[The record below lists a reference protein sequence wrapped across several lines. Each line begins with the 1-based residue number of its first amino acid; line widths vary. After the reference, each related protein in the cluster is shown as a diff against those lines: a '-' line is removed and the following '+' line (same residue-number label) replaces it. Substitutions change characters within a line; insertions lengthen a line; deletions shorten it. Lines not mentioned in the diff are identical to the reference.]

1 MKKIKVTKKMT
12 LIVFTCCLVAAGALY
27 LGLKG
32 QVCQT
37 QSGSVVG
44 YAGGDPSTIFAMDG
58 VSNDLSLM
66 VLRLKGKG
74 ANFVPS
80 SNYPVTTNYRMS
92 AAAADFNGDG
102 LVDLV
107 QGGQQTDYN
116 TDSSLGNT
124 NRFDSNVSIFISRG
138 RDPQDNTKFYFPSPS
153 PYYILYNPND
163 STSGIRTYRMFA
175 MGAGDVDGDGD
186 NDILALAWSGKL
198 YRFKNL
204 YKENNLTPGGAPVFN
219 ATPTLIMNVVGDGL
233 GEFSNTSMGQTGHRK
248 TSGISV
254 ADIDKDGDKDLIV
267 SLPTNTGIYGQ
278 VVILINN
285 GVGQFSRKPTTI
297 NPYGTV
303 AYGVC
308 GAEAGDF
315 NMDGSIDFIVASVH
329 SRDIFFYKNDGLG
342 NFKKVTQ
349 AAAQIPL
356 NHGSP
361 EYFRAGD
368 FDGDGLVDFAVGT
381 DAYVLTPTGHGG
393 FVYWYR
399 NNGQA
404 QFTGT
409 CLSSPSCS
417 TPTSPSNDLD
427 SGAVGDFDNDGA
439 IDFFVADGNDSQ
451 RVYFFM
457 NLIFPLYVARGTV
470 SSRNL
475 LPCSFIT
482 SDFAVVSATLT
493 AVDNKPAST
502 NITYYLSNS
511 DDESGNPRWEGPV
524 TSGVEFSFES
534 PGVFLRWQAVLESS
548 VETSTP
554 KIYSVNISYK
564 YITKR
569 EYSRTSHALT
579 QAEVD
584 TGRAGDED
592 VLYSASFEFPTWKGH
607 FRSWDVTNLSLPYS
621 RSSDLQKIEDAGAT
635 NVMDAGEIL
644 AARTWDSRIVYTA
657 YDAESDG
664 LMNDRTDFTVAN
676 TSLLEPF
683 LGLGLN
689 SPESD
694 ALIKFVLGEN
704 RVWKLGDIN
713 HSAPQVLEPP
723 GGISALMGTGYAEF
737 KEAQKNRR
745 RVVLVGANDGMLH
758 CFDTASLNELWAF
771 IPNNLLYKLK
781 KMKIVDPECG
791 AFLNHHYFVDSSPV
805 IHDVFIQ
812 GAWHTVAIC
821 GQGMGW
827 GKDHQFYYFCLD
839 VTDPL
844 APMPMWETTDD
855 TMGETWSVP
864 SVGKVDI
871 SGTPAWVAFMGSGYD
886 TYDPATVSGDYFYVV
901 DIETGQILKSF
912 HISEQQEPA
921 SPFGIQNTLP
931 ASPNVADD
939 NQDGMTESVYFG
951 DLHGRFWKVDL
962 TVGLNQWDASVLYRD
977 PYYHPIITKPAVWVD
992 TVTGTVILYF
1002 GTGGDEKAPNDV
1014 TYSFIALKDAGATG
1028 NVDWYLG
1035 PADLA
1040 VRLGIDSS
1048 LKKGEFSVGEKV
1060 WADDVIA
1067 NLLVYIATLTG
1078 NIESLNPCLT
1088 LAGGGRI
1095 YSRHIQGVH
1104 LGGSA
1109 LIGSGGDTVE
1119 YLLTAQKVRSA
1130 VTVGKTV
1137 QLTQTGSPTITKRL
1151 VFIQSY
1157 TQVGDAR
1164 PEPPSEVLAQPIS
1177 GYSRLKIKSWREV
1190 YRIIR

>member
-1 MKKIKVTKKMT
+1 MKKAKVTKKT
-12 LIVFTCCLVAAGALY
+12 ILVLLACGFIAAGALY

-44 YAGGDPSTIFAMDG
+44 YQGGDVSTIAVMDG
-58 VSNDLSLM
+58 VSNEVALQF
-66 VLRLKGKG
+66 LRLKGKG
-74 ANFVPS
+74 ANFQAS
-80 SNYPVTTNYRMS
+80 TNYPVTTNYRMTG
-92 AAAADFNGDG
+92 AAADFNRDG
-102 LVDLV
+102 LADLV
-107 QGGQQTDYN
+107 EGGRMCDYN
-116 TDSSLGNT
+116 TNPSLGNT
-124 NRFDSNVSIFISRG
+124 NPNDSNLSIFVSRG
-138 RDPQDNTKFYFPSPS
+138 VDPNNPQRFLFEG
-153 PYYILYNPND
+153 PYYILYQGSALD
-163 STSGIRTYRMFA
+163 KTYEIMA
-175 MGAGDVDGDGD
+175 LGAGDFDADGDA
-186 NDILALAWSGKL
+186 DIAALSWSGKL
-198 YRFKNL
+198 WIFKNRSV
-204 YKENNLTPGGAPVFN
+204 ETSVPVGGIPVFS
-219 ATPTLIMNVVGDGL
+219 TSLTLLGDLINDGYGEWGQGSSNWRWESNIAAVDIDGDRDPDLVVGVPSRWATNRY
-233 GEFSNTSMGQTGHRK
+233 GE
-248 TSGISV
+248 
-254 ADIDKDGDKDLIV
+254 
-267 SLPTNTGIYGQ
+267 
-278 VVILINN
+278 VVIFVNN
-285 GVGQFSRKPTTI
+285 GQGTFSRLVTKI
-297 NPYGTV
+297 NPYPNTSTYI
-303 AYGVC
+303 YGVC
-308 GAEAGDF
+308 GIAAADF
-315 NMDGSIDFIVASVH
+315 DRNGKIDFYCGSAS
-329 SRDIFFYKNDGLG
+329 SRNIEFYAGDGLG
-342 NFKKVTQ
+342 NFTNKSNRRLVI
-349 AAAQIPL
+349 AQY
-356 NHGSP
+356 HGSCSFLSGGDLNEDGYP
-361 EYFRAGD
+361 DMVLSTDGSAGVNTPGGYVYWLKN
-368 FDGDGLVDFAVGT
+368 DGAG
-381 DAYVLTPTGHGG
+381 VLTSNCVPPACSK
-393 FVYWYR
+393 V
-399 NNGQA
+399 
-404 QFTGT
+404 
-409 CLSSPSCS
+409 SSSS
-417 TPTSPSNDLD
+417 DLD
-427 SGAVGDFDNDGA
+427 SGALGDFDHDGD
-439 IDFFVADGNDSQ
+439 IDFFVADGNDSLKC
-451 RVYFFM
+451 YFFM
-457 NLIFPLYVARGTV
+457 NDIFPLYVPIGTV
-470 SSRNL
+470 ISKNL
-475 LPCSFIT
+475 LPCSYIT
-482 SDFAVVSATLT
+482 SDNAVVAATLT
-493 AVDNKPAST
+493 AVDTKPVNT
-502 NITYYLSNS
+502 KITYYMSDS
-511 DDESGNPRWEGPV
+511 DDESGNPKWEGPV
-524 TSGVEFSFES
+524 TSGVEFNFES
-534 PGVFLRWQAVLESS
+534 PGVFLRWKGVLEST
-548 VETSTP
+548 VETLTP
-554 KIYSVNISYK
+554 KIFSVNISYK

-579 QAEVD
+579 QANVD
-584 TGRAGDED
+584 PDRAGDED

-607 FRSWDVTNLSLPYS
+607 LRSWDVTNLSLPYS

-644 AARTWDSRIVYTA
+644 AARAWDSRIVYTA

-664 LMNDRTDFTVAN
+664 LMNDRTNFTVAN
-676 TSLLEPF
+676 KSLLEPY

-689 SPESD
+689 SPESEP
-694 ALIKFVLGEN
+694 LIRFVLGEN
-704 RVWKLGDIN
+704 RPWKLGDIN

-737 KEAQKNRR
+737 KEAQKNRQ

-758 CFDTASLNELWAF
+758 CFDTTSLNELWAF

-781 KMKIVDPECG
+781 KMRIVDPECG
-791 AFLNHHYFVDSSPV
+791 AFLNHHYFIDSSPV

-812 GAWHTVAIC
+812 GAWHSIAIC

-844 APMPMWETTDD
+844 APLPMWEITDD

-864 SVGKVDI
+864 SVGKVNI
-871 SGTPAWVAFMGSGYD
+871 SGTPTWIAFMGSGYD
-886 TYDPATVSGDYFYVV
+886 TYDPATVSGNYFYVV

-912 HISEQQEPA
+912 HVNEQQEPA

-931 ASPNVADD
+931 ASPNAADD
-939 NQDGMTESVYFG
+939 NQDGITESVYFG
-951 DLHGRFWKVDL
+951 DLHGRFWKIDL
-962 TVGLNQWDASVLYRD
+962 TVGLNQWAASVLYRD

-992 TVTGTVILYF
+992 TATGTVTLYF

-1014 TYSFIALKDAGATG
+1014 AYSFIALKDAGATG
-1028 NVDWYLG
+1028 NVDWYIG

-1040 VRLGIDSS
+1040 VRLGISSS

-1088 LAGGGRI
+1088 LAGAGRI

-1164 PEPPSEVLAQPIS
+1164 PEPPSEVLAQPIA

>member
-1 MKKIKVTKKMT
+1 MKKGKATGKTTVII
-12 LIVFTCCLVAAGALY
+12 LACGLVAAGALY

-44 YAGGDPSTIFAMDG
+44 YQGGDVSTIASMDG
-58 VSNDLSLM
+58 VSNEVALQF
-66 VLRLKGKG
+66 LRLKGKG
-74 ANFVPS
+74 ANFQAS
-80 SNYPVTTNYRMS
+80 TNYPVTTNYRMTG
-92 AAAADFNGDG
+92 AAADFNRDG
-102 LVDLV
+102 LADLV
-107 QGGQQTDYN
+107 EGGRMCDYN
-116 TDSSLGNT
+116 TNPSLGNT
-124 NRFDSNVSIFISRG
+124 D
-138 RDPQDNTKFYFPSPS
+138 
-153 PYYILYNPND
+153 PND
-163 STSGIRTYRMFA
+163 SNLSIFVSQGVDPNNPQRFLFNGPTYVIYQGSALDKTYEIMA
-175 MGAGDVDGDGD
+175 LGAGDFDADGDA
-186 NDILALAWSGKL
+186 DIAALSWSGKL
-198 YRFKNL
+198 WIF
-204 YKENNLTPGGAPVFN
+204 NNRSVETGVPVGGVPVIN
-219 ATPTLIMNVVGDGL
+219 TSPTLLGDLINDGY
-233 GEFSNTSMGQTGHRK
+233 GEWGQGSSNWRWESN
-248 TSGISV
+248 IAAV
-254 ADIDKDGDKDLIV
+254 DLDGDRDLDLIV
-267 SLPTNTGIYGQ
+267 GVPSRWATNRYGE
-278 VVILINN
+278 VVIFVNN
-285 GVGQFSRKPTTI
+285 GQGTFSRLVTKI
-297 NPYGTV
+297 NPYPNNSTYV
-303 AYGVC
+303 YGVC
-308 GAEAGDF
+308 GIAAADF
-315 NMDGSIDFIVASVH
+315 DHNGKIDFYCGSAN
-329 SRDIFFYKNDGLG
+329 SRNIEFYAGDGLG
-342 NFKKVTQ
+342 NFKNASNRRLVI
-349 AAAQIPL
+349 AQY
-356 NHGSP
+356 HGSCS
-361 EYFRAGD
+361 FLSAGD
-368 FDGDGLVDFAVGT
+368 LNGDEYPDMVLSTDGAAGVN
-381 DAYVLTPTGHGG
+381 TPGG
-393 FVYWYR
+393 YVYWLK
-399 NNGQA
+399 NDGAGILTFN
-404 QFTGT
+404 
-409 CLSSPSCS
+409 CVPPDCSEVSSSS
-417 TPTSPSNDLD
+417 DLD
-427 SGAVGDFDNDGA
+427 SGAIGDFDNDGD
-439 IDFFVADGNDSQ
+439 IDFFVADGNDSLKC
-451 RVYFFM
+451 YFFM
-457 NLIFPLYVARGTV
+457 NDIFPLYVPQGTV
-470 SSRNL
+470 ISKNL
-475 LPCSFIT
+475 LPCSYIT
-482 SDFAVVSATLT
+482 SDNAVVAATLT
-493 AVDNKPAST
+493 AVDTKPVNT
-502 NITYYLSNS
+502 TITYYMSDS
-511 DDESGNPRWEGPV
+511 DDESGNPKWEGPV
-524 TSGVEFSFES
+524 TSGVEFNFES
-534 PGVFLRWQAVLESS
+534 PGVFLRWKGVLAST
-548 VETSTP
+548 VETLTP
-554 KIYSVNISYK
+554 KIFSVNISYT

-579 QAEVD
+579 QANVD
-584 TGRAGDED
+584 PDRAGDED

-607 FRSWDVTNLSLPYS
+607 LRSWDVTNLSLPYS

-644 AARTWDSRIVYTA
+644 AARNWDSRIVYAA
-657 YDAESDG
+657 YDAEGDG
-664 LMNDRTDFTVAN
+664 LMNDRTDFAAAN
-676 TSLLEPF
+676 KSVLEPY

-737 KEAQKNRR
+737 KEAQKNRQ

-886 TYDPATVSGDYFYVV
+886 TYDPATVSGNYFYAV

-912 HISEQQEPA
+912 QISEQQEPA

-931 ASPNVADD
+931 ASPNAADD

-951 DLHGRFWKVDL
+951 DLHGRFWKIDL
-962 TVGLNQWDASVLYRD
+962 TVGLNQWVASVLYRD

-992 TVTGTVILYF
+992 SLTGTVTLYF

-1014 TYSFIALKDAGATG
+1014 AYSFIALKDAGATG
-1028 NVDWYLG
+1028 NVDWYIG

-1040 VRLGIDSS
+1040 VQLGIDSS

-1088 LAGGGRI
+1088 LAGVGRI
-1095 YSRHIQGVH
+1095 YSRHIQGIH

-1109 LIGSGGDTVE
+1109 LIGSAGDTVE

-1164 PEPPSEVLAQPIS
+1164 PEPPSEVLAQPIA